1 MIDFVILLN
10 TFLFVFEDGSLH
22 FFPLRL
28 PLLSRLLESL
38 FGVFVVVVIVVVVVV
53 VIVVVVVVAAAGGC
67 GCSIF
72 YLIKFSKLI
81 SSKMILQLPS

>member
-1 MIDFVILLN
+1 MFK
-10 TFLFVFEDGSLH
+10 DGILH

-53 VIVVVVVVAAAGGC
+53 VVVVIVVVVVVIAAAGGC